1 MLPTTKQ
8 EQRQLTIG
16 LVFLA
21 ALIAATIWL
30 TFSGLLHTFSRRL
43 FDIFESREEMR
54 AYLQSWGAW
63 APVAFALIQ
72 ALQVIISPIP
82 GELTGLAGGFA
93 FGTWQA
99 VIYSVAGL
107 TLGSVLAFT
116 GARIIGLP
124 LVKLAVQR
132 ETLEKFSFLSQ
143 RSGTVTAF
151 VLFLIP
157 GFPKDFLSYLLG
169 LSEMKFVTFVLVCAL
184 GRAPGTVMLALT
196 GAALYKENWRLIVG
210 IASVALIAVLFFWV
224 KRERIRIWFKEKEP
238 VSKKTDT

>member
-8 EQRQLTIG
+8 EKTQLAIG

-21 ALIAATIWL
+21 ALVAATIWL
-30 TFSGLLHTFSRRL
+30 AFSGLLPTISRRL

-72 ALQVIISPIP
+72 ALQVVISPIP

-93 FGTWQA
+93 FGTWRA

-107 TLGSVLAFT
+107 TLGSVVAFT
-116 GARIIGLP
+116 GARLIGLP
-124 LVKLAVQR
+124 LVKLVVKR

-151 VLFLIP
+151 VLFVLP

-169 LSEMKFVTFVLVCAL
+169 LSEMKFLTFVLVCAL
-184 GRAPGTVMLALT
+184 GRTPGTVMLALT
-196 GAALYKENWRLIVG
+196 GAALYKENWRV
-210 IASVALIAVLFFWV
+210 IAGVALVALIAAGVFCV
-224 KRERIRIWFKEKEP
+224 KRERIRTWFKEKEP
-238 VSKKTDT
+238 VRKKTDT